1 MVSGLDCCGHEWPRI
16 KLSGVLKQIKLLA
29 RGMRYLTP
37 VEVGFLGDSF
47 GLCAEHILFYAI
59 KLV

>member
-1 MVSGLDCCGHEWPRI
+1 
-16 KLSGVLKQIKLLA
+16 VLKQIKLLA